1 MDNTELIKSDLRLRI
16 RQIEHIRQKVQRID
30 RYREF
35 PHIRLY
41 ADRLERVRKE
51 YESRFTPAGW
61 AGIASVALNDKLTR
75 SILSTYRLNSFIY
88 EVRFESMAVNY
99 DSRFFGF
106 YHPEPFTLFG
116 LSTDTVFNFGMIS
129 GGYRDEGY
137 GKLMIAVKED
147 PSIIQR
153 EREKVTAYLYRGFE
167 STVSKRHGKPFP
179 IDLTIPGGY

>member
-16 RQIEHIRQKVQRID
+16 KQIEHIRQKVKRIN
-30 RYREF
+30 RYSEF
-35 PHIRLY
+35 AHIRLY
-41 ADRLERVRKE
+41 ANKLDEVRRE
-51 YESRFTPAGW
+51 YESRLTPTGW
-61 AGIASVALNDKLTR
+61 AGIASIAANDKLTK
-75 SILSTYRLNSFIY
+75 SILSTYRLNTFIY
-88 EVRFESMAVNY
+88 EVRYESMAVNY
-99 DSRFFGF
+99 DTNFFGF
-106 YHPEPFTLFG
+106 YNPETFTLFG

-167 STVSKRHGKPFP
+167 STVSKRRGNPFP
-179 IDLTIPGGY
+179 IDLTVPGGY